1 MPLGASAHS
10 AFGVTILEEALACR
24 PGASARQCLIV
35 SQADDDIAAGS
46 VHAAIMAYTGTIRPC
61 RCQRRVAGVTVTRW
75 LPLALT
81 GHDDTDEAAHAP
93 SRARTNS
100 GTAKVRPAAT
110 RKRARAGLRRSR
122 EL

>member
-1 MPLGASAHS
+1 MRGQERCNVSRS
-10 AFGVTILEEALACR
+10 VRAFRFQVTILEEALACR
-24 PGASARQCLIV
+24 QGASARQCLIV

-81 GHDDTDEAAHAP
+81 GHDDTDDASACPVQGAHQLGH
-93 SRARTNS
+93 S
-100 GTAKVRPAAT
+100 
-110 RKRARAGLRRSR
+110 
-122 EL
+122 